1 VLECVVNVSEGRD
14 PEVLAALAEAS
25 GRQLLDVHT
34 DAGHNRSVLTLA
46 ARDSDA
52 LETAVRDLAREVL
65 ARLDLGRHVGVH
77 PRFGVLD
84 VVPFVPIPPGGAQAG
99 EGEDREGEA
108 GGMGEAM
115 AARDRFARW
124 AGEVLELPCFLYG
137 PDRDLPTVR
146 RQAFRTLAPATGP
159 AAPHPSAGACAVG
172 ARGVMLAWNLWLA
185 DRDREAAALV
195 AAALRGPAVRA
206 LAFELPAGVQLS
218 FNLVD
223 PLRVGPA
230 TVFDAASAAGARVVR
245 SELVGLAPAALL
257 ERTEPARWAEL
268 DLHPD
273 RTIEARLEQ
282 SGG

>member
-1 VLECVVNVSEGRD
+1 MLECVVNVSEGRD
-14 PEVLAALAEAS
+14 PEVLAALAEAA

-46 ARDSDA
+46 ARDSEA
-52 LETAVRDLAREVL
+52 LEKAVRDLAREAL
-65 ARLDLGRHVGVH
+65 ACLDLGHHDGVH

-84 VVPFVPIPPGGAQAG
+84 VVPFVPIPPGAIQAG
-99 EGEDREGEA
+99 DGEA
-108 GGMGEAM
+108 GGMGEATG
-115 AARDRFARW
+115 ARDRFARW

-146 RQAFRTLAPATGP
+146 RQAFRTLAPDTGP
-159 AAPHPSAGACAVG
+159 LAPHPSAGACAVG

-185 DRDREAAALV
+185 DRDRGATARV
-195 AAALRGPAVRA
+195 ATALRGPAVRA